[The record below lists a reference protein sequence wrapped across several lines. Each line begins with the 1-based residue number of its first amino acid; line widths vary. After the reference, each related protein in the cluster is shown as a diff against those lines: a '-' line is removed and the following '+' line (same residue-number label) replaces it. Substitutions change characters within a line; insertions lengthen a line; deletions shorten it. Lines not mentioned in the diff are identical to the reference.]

1 MRAKRKTL
9 PVALTG
15 RGWGFLICAV
25 ILVVL
30 WRVLELQDLR
40 YLMVLPAVML
50 LLSLLFVLVVPPL
63 ARMRT
68 EVDVPDA
75 TPTVGGGIVCSATVV
90 QRLPL
95 TLHTRV
101 LWLFGDRAVRQD
113 ATVARTP
120 VESRVAFRARQRGV
134 QWTGITGLV
143 LPDPLGLVVRR
154 IRVDAGRDLLVLPRP
169 FDGLPEEIPG
179 PLPARSDDGD
189 GAAVDYSAV
198 SGVPAGVLREFRTGD
213 AVRQVHWKQS
223 ARLGKLLV
231 NQYDAPDLKDATVHL
246 VADATCYSSEASFET
261 AVSTTVT
268 LADRL
273 LEEGYR
279 VLLTCGDRPVEAC
292 GHGDEVRR
300 VLALVSTTNTAGD
313 TAGDTPGDAPVLPA
327 DVIVTG
333 TVTRGLSD
341 RMRDAGDNGATG
353 ELVAVEKLAVELPA
367 DTPEVASR

>member
-15 RGWGFLICAV
+15 RGWGFLLCAV

-75 TPTVGGGIVCSATVV
+75 TPTVGGSIACSATVV

-95 TLHTRV
+95 TLHTQV
-101 LWLFGDRAVRQD
+101 LWLFGDRAVRQ
-113 ATVARTP
+113 
-120 VESRVAFRARQRGV
+120 SRVAFRARQRGV

-169 FDGLPEEIPG
+169 LDGLPEEIPG

-189 GAAVDYSAV
+189 GSAVDYSAV

-261 AVSTTVT
+261 AVSATVT

-273 LEEGYR
+273 LEDGYR

-292 GHGDEVRR
+292 GDGDEVRR

-313 TAGDTPGDAPVLPA
+313 TPEDALVLPA

-353 ELVAVEKLAVELPA
+353 ELVAVEDLPLN
-367 DTPEVASR
+367 TPEARR